1 MQKKWLNDCK
11 SQRWWMTSR
20 KQSSR
25 YNKSDTGIHPQWLWH
40 KNKTC
45 IGSKRQSPWDGKW
58 TQSPIDNQENFC
70 NWYLLE
76 KKNSLF
82 SSVMAQWYWACQ
94 SHSKAGPT
102 SRNSWTTQ
110 NRLCLLYELFVLFCS
125 YCVFSFCLYVL
136 ELFVC
141 LLREWRWRGSRRSEW
156 RGKNM
161 VKYIICK
168 KFLMRISYSKVK
180 RY

>member
-45 IGSKRQSPWDGKW
+45 TGSKRQSPWDGKW

-76 KKNSLF
+76 KKILF
-82 SSVMAQWYWACQ
+82 SPVWRHNGTGLVNHTPKQAPRPGIVGQHRIDSVFFMSFLFYFV
-94 SHSKAGPT
+94 PT
-102 SRNSWTTQ
+102 AFFFLFICSWT
-110 NRLCLLYELFVLFCS
+110 
-125 YCVFSFCLYVL
+125 FCL
-136 ELFVC
+136 FA
-141 LLREWRWRGSRRSEW
+141 
-156 RGKNM
+156 
-161 VKYIICK
+161 
-168 KFLMRISYSKVK
+168 
-180 RY
+180 